1 MTAKSARL
9 AGTALVKSK
18 GANNRSISLEGFAGG
33 VRDHPGQ
40 QAVDLVWQRQGLFA
54 EAMEDA
60 AAEGLGDTSEFEVQ
74 PFLPA
79 GIAVGNMVSLVKPP
93 AKYQIVAGSY
103 RPASGRG
110 NISSGISFS
119 MVSVP

>member
-1 MTAKSARL
+1 MPSR
-9 AGTALVKSK
+9 
-18 GANNRSISLEGFAGG
+18 GANNRSISLEGLPAAFEIT
-33 VRDHPGQ
+33 
-40 QAVDLVWQRQGLFA
+40 QGDKLSIAYGSGKVFLA

-60 AAEGLGDTSEFEVQ
+60 AADGLGDTSEFEVQ

-79 GIAVGNMVSLVKPP
+79 GIAVGNIVSLVKPP
-93 AKYQIVAGSY
+93 AKFQIVAGSY